1 MKKTR
6 KALAVLLASTMTMGM
21 LAGCGSS
28 KTAETTAAA
37 AAGTTAAAKE
47 TEAAKD
53 APAASGEKA
62 QVVIWSDARH
72 DLDLMTKKV
81 EEFNASNDHIEVT
94 YDVYTDNYS
103 QALQLALDTGKGP
116 DIFTCGQDGRKIGE
130 AGAAMNLLDF
140 LSEEELEYFG
150 TDIEIGRS
158 TVDPTQIISLPW
170 SSSFVRLV
178 YNKDIFKEAGLV
190 DANGEAT
197 PPTTYEEVIEYA
209 KIITEKLSDQGIYG
223 FGMNLKSA
231 GSALNRSLRPIT
243 IINEGV
249 WDGYDLVNHK
259 YNFDAYKDG
268 VKLFKQ
274 MYDDGSMIPG
284 VDQLDIDPMRAEFA
298 MGHIGMYMSYSH
310 AEVGV
315 YASQFPTEADWD
327 YALLPAKTN
336 AGEYLCRQYD
346 AGGPRFMISTEAK
359 DKEATWE
366 VYQWLYGEDML
377 TSQYE
382 AGLSVA
388 AVTKIAESCTPEAI
402 AKRPLTAKNT
412 ATDSSLPDSG
422 LVAGVAVEGEDYNS
436 VFAGHILGVPG
447 YEDLDALCADLN
459 ERYNTALK
467 RGLEDGTVTAWVLK
481 DVDLSNPAAAERVP
495 LTADMLAE

>member
-1 MKKTR
+1 MKKTS
-6 KALAVLLASTMTMGM
+6 KAAAVLLTTTMAAGM
-21 LAGCGSS
+21 LAGCSGGSKS
-28 KTAETTAAA
+28 ET
-37 AAGTTAAAKE
+37 AAGTTAAGAV
-47 TEAAKD
+47 TEAAKEEQK
-53 APAASGEKA
+53 SGDKT
-62 QVVIWSDARH
+62 QIVIWSDGRH
-72 DLDLMTKKV
+72 DLDLMMQKV
-81 EEFNASNDHIEVT
+81 EAFNAENDHIEVV

-116 DIFTCGQDGRKIGE
+116 DIFTVGQDGRKIGE
-130 AGAAMNLLDF
+130 AGAAVNLLDF
-140 LSEEELEYFG
+140 LSDEELEYFG

-158 TVDPTQIISLPW
+158 TVDPTQIVSLPW

-178 YNKDIFKEAGLV
+178 YNKDIFKAAGLV
-190 DANGEAT
+190 DGNGEALV
-197 PPTTYEEVIEYA
+197 PATYADVIEYA
-209 KIITEKLSDQGIYG
+209 KVITEQLSDQGIYG

-243 IINEGV
+243 MLNEGV
-249 WDGYDLVNHK
+249 WDGYDLLKHN

-268 VKLFKQ
+268 VTFFKQ

-298 MGHIGMYMSYSH
+298 MGHIGMYMSYSQ
-310 AEVGV
+310 AEPGV
-315 YASQFPTEADWD
+315 YSSQFPTEADWD
-327 YALLPAKTN
+327 FALLPAKTT

-359 DKEATWE
+359 DKDAAWE
-366 VYQWLYGEDML
+366 VYQWLYSEDML
-377 TSQYE
+377 KSEYE
-382 AGLSVA
+382 AGLSIA

-402 AKRPLTAKNT
+402 AKRPLTAKST

-422 LVAGVAVEGEDYNS
+422 LVSGIAVEGEDYNS

-459 ERYNTALK
+459 ERYNAALK
-467 RGLEDGTVTAWVLK
+467 RGLEDGTVTAWVLN

-495 LTADMLAE
+495 LTVDMLAE

>member
-1 MKKTR
+1 MKKTN
-6 KALAVLLASTMTMGM
+6 KAVAVLLASTMAMGV

-28 KTAETTAAA
+28 KPAETTAAA
-37 AAGTTAAAKE
+37 AQAGAATEKA
-47 TEAAKD
+47 TEAAKE
-53 APAASGEKA
+53 APKSGEKT

-72 DLDLMTKKV
+72 DLELVTQKV
-81 EEFNASNDHIEVT
+81 EEFNASNDHIEVV

-116 DIFTCGQDGRKIGE
+116 DIFTVGQDGRKIGE
-130 AGAAMNLLDF
+130 AGAAMNLLEF

-178 YNKDIFKEAGLV
+178 YNKDIFKAAGLV
-190 DANGEAT
+190 DANGEALV
-197 PPTTYEEVIEYA
+197 PATYADVVEYA
-209 KIITEKLSDQGIYG
+209 KVITEQLSDQGIYG

-268 VKLFKQ
+268 VKFFKQ

-310 AEVGV
+310 AEPGV
-315 YASQFPTEADWD
+315 YSSQFPTEADWD
-327 YALLPAKTN
+327 FALLPAKET

-377 TSQYE
+377 KSQYE
-382 AGLSVA
+382 AGLSIA

-422 LVAGVAVEGEDYNS
+422 LVAGIAVEGEDYNS

-459 ERYNTALK
+459 ERYNAALK

-481 DVDLSNPAAAERVP
+481 DVDLSDPAAAERIP
-495 LTADMLAE
+495 LTVDMLAE